1 MANAHGSKAPTWCS
15 LCRPTS
21 ASIMASTLPSFSR
34 FKRVSTWPLTAMGM
48 MSGRLLS
55 MNDWRRPETVP
66 TIPESGITL
75 NASSILDST
84 LESSNSAKEE

>member
-1 MANAHGSKAPTWCS
+1 
-15 LCRPTS
+15 
-21 ASIMASTLPSFSR
+21 
-34 FKRVSTWPLTAMGM
+34 MGM

-84 LESSNSAKEE
+84 LESSSSAKEE